1 MQDAEEICNMWR
13 KSRFAVILILT
24 FLIMSACVS
33 SQDQDDDGIAG
44 TVYFYRMSGVGTL
57 ETEQPEDIAPNGDM
71 IIVETDGHW
80 GLIDA
85 GFCFESEVSDG
96 DGTVYAVP
104 SARVNSAGEKTLT
117 GLSSQA
123 EGMNGRDAA
132 SFLHDALGIEH
143 LDFIIATHGHS
154 DHIGGMQDIA
164 AYTFV
169 DRDGLTKSLIS
180 DTTVYLS
187 KHYRHISP
195 KEDDLGGETTEDAWH
210 NQAFVSSAER
220 AMRSRGAC
228 VVDVS
233 GGMTADQST
242 QQIND
247 FQSVICKMQESGA
260 LKNVTYRQR
269 DMNNAYDDCLSFSI
283 GRFSVTLYNLFS
295 VDHAMSE
302 NVNSIAAVITDGRSV
317 LYTAGDLDAEW
328 YTEQK
333 IVRVIADDFDRVD
346 LVKASHHGNPGSN
359 TRYLM
364 DTFQPQYIIISR
376 WLHEGIDQHDSMAPV
391 VYYAKETLQCT
402 KAVYETARSDRA
414 IAAVFTRDG
423 IQCRHLCETD
433 GSVRYEDPSAC
444 VTNTAYPNGWY
455 AWIEQYKT
463 GNDVNYQYFVD
474 GAPVTGWQRIG
485 GSGETSD
492 TGEWY
497 LFDSLGFM
505 CVGWQET
512 DQGRYYCLP
521 QTQDGHPAGARVT
534 GRQQIDGTVYFFDQ
548 NGKLID

>member
-1 MQDAEEICNMWR
+1 MWR
-13 KSRFAVILILT
+13 NSKFAVILISAL
-24 FLIMSACVS
+24 LILNACGS
-33 SQDQDDDGIAG
+33 LRDREDDGIAG

-57 ETEQPEDIAPNGDM
+57 ETEQPEGIAPNGDL
-71 IIVETDGHW
+71 IIIETDGHW

-85 GFCFESEVSDG
+85 GFCFESEVVDR

-104 SARVNSAGEKTLT
+104 SIGVNSVGEKTLT

-132 SFLHDALGIEH
+132 AFLHDALGIEH

-164 AYTFV
+164 AYTFA
-169 DRDGLTKSLIS
+169 DGNGLAKSLID

-187 KHYRHISP
+187 KQYRHISP
-195 KEDDLGGETTEDAWH
+195 KEDDLGDETTENAWH

-220 AMRSRGAC
+220 AMRSRGALM
-228 VVDVS
+228 VDVS
-233 GGMTADQST
+233 GGMTAAQSVK
-242 QQIND
+242 QIND
-247 FQSVICKMQESGA
+247 YQSVIRMMQAGGA
-260 LKNVTYRQR
+260 LQNVTYRQGET
-269 DMNNAYDDCLSFSI
+269 DNAYDDCLSFSI
-283 GRFSVTLYNLFS
+283 GRFSVRLYHLFS
-295 VDHAMSE
+295 VDRAMNE

-328 YTEQK
+328 CTEQK
-333 IVRVIADDFDRVD
+333 IARAVADDFDTID

-359 TRYLM
+359 TRYLI
-364 DTFQPQYIIISR
+364 DAFQPQYIVISR
-376 WLHEGIDQHDSMAPV
+376 WLHEGIEQHDPMAPV
-391 VYYAKETLQCT
+391 VYYAKETLRCT

-423 IQCRHLCETD
+423 IQCRNLCIED
-433 GSVRYEDPSAC
+433 GSVRYEDASAC
-444 VTNTAYPNGWY
+444 ETDTAYANGWY
-455 AWIEQYKT
+455 AWIVQYKT
-463 GNDVNYQYFVD
+463 GSDVDYQYFVD
-474 GAPVTGWQRIG
+474 GTPVTGWRRIG
-485 GSGETSD
+485 GSDEAPD
-492 TGEWY
+492 AGEWY
-497 LFDSLGFM
+497 LFDSQGFM

-521 QTQDGHPAGARVT
+521 KSQDGHPAGARVT
-534 GRQQIDGTVYFFDQ
+534 GRQQIDGTDYCFDE